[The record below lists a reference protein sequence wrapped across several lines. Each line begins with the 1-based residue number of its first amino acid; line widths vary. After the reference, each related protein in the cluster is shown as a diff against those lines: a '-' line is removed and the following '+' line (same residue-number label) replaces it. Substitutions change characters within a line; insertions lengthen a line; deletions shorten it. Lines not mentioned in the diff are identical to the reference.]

1 MKFKQQ
7 QKIKR
12 NKGSI
17 LIGVIL
23 LFIMIVSISA
33 AVVSRS
39 FHGAILATDS
49 KKGYSAYQ
57 ASDTNAEKILNDVKI
72 LDSKNDGTIPENT
85 DYRVY
90 CTDNCY
96 AQNGSTVLVA
106 GKKVSDIYFIE
117 KKGDAQSAT
126 RAVNVSMLDR
136 VENPVSDLKVA
147 SDSRNKCDAKFSLT
161 YDGATADTW
170 KKISNLE
177 LRKSST
183 GGNSL
188 ENDKWIRLVANS
200 SDIANITPSATI
212 KNSEF
217 DYNTTYYFSL
227 KAKNKNPLAL
237 DSLYYNKNE
246 VKFDSPSINCEKDSD
261 DSEVLGCLSSAKG
274 AHNPGSYACC
284 GGTEC
289 YVCGIGWVA
298 DNDAGGNKCCTQKCL
313 ASPNCPSGPCGGG
326 GVKTACKEIPCQ
338 SVNPN
343 WECNPPVGYASCDPK
358 TGKCSC

>member
-39 FHGAILATDS
+39 FHGSILATDS

-57 ASDTNAEKILNDVKI
+57 ASDTAVEEILNKI
-72 LDSKNDGTIPENT
+72 KSLDSENNGPIPENT
-85 DYRVY
+85 DYHSY
-90 CTDNCY
+90 CGDNCY
-96 AQNGSTVLVA
+96 AQNGLTALEV

-200 SDIANITPSATI
+200 SDIANSTPSATI

-227 KAKNKNPLAL
+227 KAKNKNPLNL
-237 DSLYYNKNE
+237 DSLYYPTPNL
-246 VKFDSPSINCEKDSD
+246 VKFVVPGLDCSGGQRLSCLLGPVAGSS
-261 DSEVLGCLSSAKG
+261 VLKT
-274 AHNPGSYACC
+274 PYTCC
-284 GGTEC
+284 G
-289 YVCGIGWVA
+289 
-298 DNDAGGNKCCTQKCL
+298 AGGAKLDCYECNSGWSRDTGTCCTEKCPISPPLCSCSECGSATYSCVENKCNSKTEKCDRSGCYSKTC
-313 ASPNCPSGPCGGG
+313 SPDGHGGM
-326 GVKTACKEIPCQ
+326 
-338 SVNPN
+338 S
-343 WECNPPVGYASCDPK
+343 
-358 TGKCSC
+358 CSC

>member
-39 FHGAILATDS
+39 FHGSILAIDS

-57 ASDTNAEKILNDVKI
+57 ASDTNAEKILNDVKS
-72 LDSKNDGTIPENT
+72 LDSKDGTIPENT
-85 DYRVY
+85 DYLSY
-90 CTDNCY
+90 CGDKCY
-96 AQNGSTVLVA
+96 KQDGSTTLA
-106 GKKVSDIYFIE
+106 SGDKVSDIYFIE

-126 RAVNVSMLDR
+126 RAVKVSMLDR

-147 SDSRNKCDAKFSLT
+147 SDSKNGCDAKFSLT
-161 YDGATADTW
+161 YIASPSIG
-170 KKISNLE
+170 KISNLE
-177 LRKSST
+177 LRKSITSSSLT
-183 GGNSL
+183 DSNNSWSKL
-188 ENDKWIRLVANS
+188 NSPNS
-200 SDIANITPSATI
+200 SAIGNGDLSTTI

-217 DYNTTYYFSL
+217 DYNKTYYFSL

-237 DSLYYNKNE
+237 DSLYYKNV
-246 VKFDSPSINCEKDSD
+246 VKFDSPSMDCEKDPD
-261 DSEVLGCLSSAKG
+261 DSDVLGCLSSAKG
-274 AHNPGSYACC
+274 AHNPDSYACC

-289 YVCGIGWVA
+289 YVCESDWSK
-298 DNDAGGNKCCTQKCL
+298 DSDASGLLCCTQNAPSDTSCGCSMTAYTYKKNTCE
-313 ASPNCPSGPCGGG
+313 AYTATSRECPDCPPPSPPSATTTL
-326 GVKTACKEIPCQ
+326 KK
-338 SVNPN
+338 
-343 WECNPPVGYASCDPK
+343 
-358 TGKCSC
+358 

>member
-1 MKFKQQ
+1 MKFKKQ

-39 FHGAILATDS
+39 FHGSILATDS

-90 CTDNCY
+90 CTDKCY
-96 AQNGSTVLVA
+96 KQNGSTVLVS
-106 GKKVSDIYFIE
+106 GDKVSDIYFIE

-136 VENPVSDLKVA
+136 VENPVSDLKVT
-147 SDSRNKCDAKFSLT
+147 SDSRNRCDAKFSLT

-183 GGNSL
+183 SGSSL
-188 ENDKWIRLVANS
+188 EKDSWKKLADSTIDNS
-200 SDIANITPSATI
+200 NTTKTI

-217 DYNTTYYFSL
+217 DYNKTYYFSL

-284 GGTEC
+284 NGTEC
-289 YVCGIGWVA
+289 YVCGSDWSK
-298 DNDAGGNKCCTQKCL
+298 DSDASGLCCTQN
-313 ASPNCPSGPCGGG
+313 A
-326 GVKTACKEIPCQ
+326 
-338 SVNPN
+338 
-343 WECNPPVGYASCDPK
+343 PPDVP
-358 TGKCSC
+358 CSCGASSITYTRHTCATVTSVSVYCGDCPPLATTTLKK